1 MEQMEI
7 FSSSNEKSQK
17 ARYHRMKLSKMFIM
31 DKYQISIPDF
41 DTVNR
46 NSLGITFNSNVNY
59 TKNLSF

>member
-1 MEQMEI
+1 MEQLQI
-7 FSSSNEKSQK
+7 FSNEKSQK
-17 ARYHRMKLSKMFIM
+17 AKYRRMKLSKMFIM

-46 NSLGITFNSNVNY
+46 NSSGITFNSNVNY

>member
-17 ARYHRMKLSKMFIM
+17 GRYHRMKLSKMFIM

-46 NSLGITFNSNVNY
+46 NSLGIAFNSNVNY
-59 TKNLSF
+59 TKNL